1 MKKNRCSIPIW
12 WNSLRKL
19 WIMTR
24 FLFVF
29 VFVATLHVSAALHS
43 QNKMVTLHLERVSL
57 EEVIQSLKLQTDYG
71 FFYNIDSKDIKK
83 MTSISLDVKNMALED
98 VLSQILKGT
107 NLTYTIVNDVVILN
121 ARNSVV
127 VNDSLGRNHV
137 LVGRVIDMN
146 KEDRKSVV

>member
-1 MKKNRCSIPIW
+1 
-12 WNSLRKL
+12 
-19 WIMTR
+19 MTR

-146 KEDRKSVV
+146 KEPTGRDG

>member
-1 MKKNRCSIPIW
+1 
-12 WNSLRKL
+12 
-19 WIMTR
+19 
-24 FLFVF
+24 
-29 VFVATLHVSAALHS
+29 
-43 QNKMVTLHLERVSL
+43 
-57 EEVIQSLKLQTDYG
+57 
-71 FFYNIDSKDIKK
+71 
-83 MTSISLDVKNMALED
+83 MALED

-146 KEDRKSVV
+146 KDRYRV